1 MSGTRSV
8 AAAALALALLS
19 ACQSSDPGAL
29 DARCPKPSGLI
40 SIGEPI
46 PADCQLERMAG
57 GLLRLA
63 DLKGKPAVIN
73 FWATWCTFCID
84 EMPAIEAASLPL
96 RNRVAVIGADLLN
109 VDGETRGAAK
119 SFAKK
124 TGVTYDL
131 VYDRGGVLF
140 GNFSGQLLLPVTIF
154 VRPNGIVAYRQ
165 FAPLTER
172 TLTALISKHLDVR

>member
-1 MSGTRSV
+1 VKPIRLV
-8 AAAALALALLS
+8 AALALVLLAS
-19 ACQSSDPGAL
+19 CTGGDPQGL
-29 DARCPKPSGLI
+29 SARCPKPSGLI

-46 PADCQLERMAG
+46 PGGCQLERLNG

-109 VDGETRGAAK
+109 VDGETRGAAE

-131 VYDRGGVLF
+131 VYDRGGILF

-154 VRPNGIVAYRQ
+154 VKPNGIVAYRQ
-165 FAPLTER
+165 FGPLTES
-172 TLTALISKHLDVR
+172 TLTALITKHLGVR

>member
-1 MSGTRSV
+1 MK
-8 AAAALALALLS
+8 AARRAGVVVLALGLLAGCS
-19 ACQSSDPGAL
+19 GGDSGGL
-29 DARCPKPSGLI
+29 EARCPKPSGLI

-46 PADCQLERMAG
+46 PADCQLERMTG
-57 GLLRLA
+57 GLLRLS
-63 DLKGKPAVIN
+63 DLKGKPSVIN

-96 RNRVAVIGADLLN
+96 RNRVAVIGADLLG
-109 VDGETRGAAK
+109 VDGETRSTAQK
-119 SFAKK
+119 FAKE

-154 VRPNGIVAYRQ
+154 VKPDGIVAYRH
-165 FAPLTER
+165 FGPLTES
-172 TLTALISKHLDVR
+172 TVTALIAKHLGVR